1 MPFRPSLQPLS
12 FPQTTTVIQ
21 ISVLW
26 VHLHFLEFYIHGTIC
41 YVLSCF
47 SHVRLCAILWTVAC
61 QSPLSLELS
70 RQEYWSGLPFPP
82 PGDHLNLEI
91 KPHISCIGRQVFCFF
106 FFTTNANWEAQEY
119 VWNRIVYTFLVWL
132 PLLSIII
139 LRFIFV
145 FVCINSSFLL
155 IVELYFIAQML
166 LDVF

>member
-12 FPQTTTVIQ
+12 FPQTTTVIH

-47 SHVRLCAILWTVAC
+47 SHVWLCAILWTVAC
-61 QSPLSLELS
+61 QSLLCP
-70 RQEYWSGLPFPP
+70 RNFPGKNTGVGCHFLLQGIIP
-82 PGDHLNLEI
+82 TWRSNPTSPALAG
-91 KPHISCIGRQVFCFF
+91 GFF
-106 FFTTNANWEAQEY
+106 FFFFFKPLMPTGKPRNHT
-119 VWNRIVYTFLVWL
+119 VYTFLVWL

-145 FVCINSSFLL
+145 FVCINNSFLL

-166 LDVF
+166 LDVL

>member
-1 MPFRPSLQPLS
+1 MDCSLPVSSVPGTFQARILEW
-12 FPQTTTVIQ
+12 VA
-21 ISVLW
+21 IS
-26 VHLHFLEFYIHGTIC
+26 
-41 YVLSCF
+41 S
-47 SHVRLCAILWTVAC
+47 
-61 QSPLSLELS
+61 S
-70 RQEYWSGLPFPP
+70 RGSSQ
-82 PGDHLNLEI
+82 PGDQTPHLL
-91 KPHISCIGRQVFCFF
+91 HWQAGFF

-119 VWNRIVYTFLVWL
+119 IWNRIVYTFLVWL